1 MNKRDLNRSF
11 LLRIVILC
19 LIICFFP
26 ASFYL
31 CGAAQDRETETAKDR
46 AVHALIGRFAEGDG
60 PALLRSYDTDSIYVK
75 NAAYTYDNA
84 LAAMA
89 FLSEGRADAA
99 ARILDGFTYAVEHDR
114 YQPDRIR
121 NAYVCGPIGPENGIS
136 LPGWWDEK
144 MNSWLEDRYQTGS
157 NTGNTAYA
165 ALALLQYDRLYRNEC
180 YRKTARILMDRIA
193 DENTDGWYGF
203 TAGYDGWPEAGAVYE
218 LSYKST
224 EHNIDAYAVFSRLYE
239 LTGERKYADAA
250 GSALR
255 FIEEMYDPEK
265 KCFDA
270 GTGEDGITHSKGVVA
285 LDTIVWSRLALGK
298 KFKPYQD
305 SLETVA
311 AMRDPEGGYPFSL
324 GNNSGGWWTEGT
336 AFTALMYRL
345 LGDEES
351 AAVSLKALAG
361 VQLENG
367 LFPAATV
374 NDLPTGFGL
383 FTGAFWNYGTDAHI
397 APTAW
402 FIMAVNGFN
411 PYTF

>member
-1 MNKRDLNRSF
+1 MNDRDMNRFF
-11 LLRIVILC
+11 LLRIVVYC
-19 LIICFFP
+19 LIICSLP
-26 ASFYL
+26 ASFTL
-31 CGAAQDRETETAKDR
+31 CASGQDRDSEAAKDR
-46 AVHALIGRFAEGDG
+46 AVDALIGRFDEGSG
-60 PALLRSYDTDSIYVK
+60 PALLRSYDTDSIYLK
-75 NAAYTYDNA
+75 DAAYTYDNA

-99 ARILDGFTYAVEHDR
+99 ARILNGFTYAVEHDR
-114 YQPDRIR
+114 FQPDRIR
-121 NAYVCGPIGPENGIS
+121 NAYVCGPVGPENGIS
-136 LPGWWDEK
+136 LPGWWDEET
-144 MNSWLEDRYQTGS
+144 NSWLEDRYQTGS

-165 ALALLQYDRLYRNEC
+165 ALALLQYDRLYGNER
-180 YRKTARILMDRIA
+180 YRETAQILMDRILE
-193 DENTDGWYGF
+193 ENTDGWDGF

-224 EHNIDAYAVFSRLYE
+224 EHNIDAYAIFTRLYE
-239 LTGERKYADAA
+239 LTGEQKYADAA

-255 FIEEMYDPEK
+255 FIDEMYDPEEK
-265 KCFDA
+265 WFDA
-270 GTGEDGITHSKGVVA
+270 GTGEDGITHSKGVIA
-285 LDTIVWSRLALGK
+285 LDTIVWSRLALGE
-298 KFKPYQD
+298 KFAPYQD

-311 AMRDPEGGYPFSL
+311 AMRNADGGYPFSM
-324 GNNSGGWWTEGT
+324 GNDIGGWWTEGT

-374 NDLPTGFGL
+374 DNLPTGFGL
-383 FTGAFWNYGTDAHI
+383 FTGAAWNYGTDAHI
-397 APTAW
+397 APAAW
-402 FIMAVNGFN
+402 FIMAVNGFD

>member
-1 MNKRDLNRSF
+1 MFAYDMKIIYM
-11 LLRIVILC
+11 RIAIQS
-19 LIICFFP
+19 LIICSFFAAFLP
-26 ASFYL
+26 
-31 CGAAQDRETETAKDR
+31 GAGAQDRDAGDAKDR
-46 AVHALIGRFAEGDG
+46 AVDALMDRFEGESG
-60 PALLRSYDTDSIYVK
+60 PALLRSYDTDDIYIK
-75 NAAYTYDNA
+75 EAAYTYDNA

-99 ARILDGFTYAVEHDR
+99 ARILDGFSYAAEHDR

-121 NAYVCGPIGPENGIS
+121 NAYVCGPVGLEHGIS
-136 LPGWWDEK
+136 LPGWWDAET
-144 MNSWLEDRYQTGS
+144 NSWLEDRYQTGS

-165 ALALLQYDRLYRNEC
+165 ALALLQYDRLYGNER
-180 YRKTARILMDRIA
+180 YRETARILMDRILA
-193 DENTDGWYGF
+193 ENTDGWYGF

-239 LTGERKYADAA
+239 LTGERKYAAAA

-255 FIEEMYDPEK
+255 FIDEMYDPEE

-270 GTGEDGITHSKGVVA
+270 GTGEDGITHSNGVIA
-285 LDTIVWSRLALGK
+285 LDTIVWSRLALGE
-298 KFKPYQD
+298 KFAPYQD

-311 AMRDPEGGYPFSL
+311 AMRNADGGYPFSL
-324 GNNSGGWWTEGT
+324 ENDIGGWWTEGT
-336 AFTALMYRL
+336 AYTALMYRL

-374 NDLPTGFGL
+374 DDLPTGFGL
-383 FTGAFWNYGTDAHI
+383 FTGAAWNYGTDAHI
-397 APTAW
+397 APAAW
-402 FIMAVNGFN
+402 FIMAVNGFD

>member
-1 MNKRDLNRSF
+1 MKNRNLDHPLF
-11 LLRIVILC
+11 MRIAVIC
-19 LIICFFP
+19 LIICVIP
-26 ASFYL
+26 VSFCL
-31 CGAAQDRETETAKDR
+31 CAAAESGFAEAAKDR
-46 AVHALIGRFAEGDG
+46 AVDALLGRFEGEGG
-60 PALLRSYDTDSIYVK
+60 PALLRSYDTDDIYIK
-75 NAAYTYDNA
+75 EAAYTYDNA

-121 NAYVCGPIGPENGIS
+121 NAYVCGPVGPENGIS
-136 LPGWWDEK
+136 LPGWWDAET
-144 MNSWLEDRYQTGS
+144 NSWLEDRYQTGS

-165 ALALLQYDRLYRNEC
+165 ALALLQYDRLYGNER
-180 YRKTARILMDRIA
+180 YRETARILMDRILA
-193 DENTDGWYGF
+193 ENTDGWYGF

-239 LTGERKYADAA
+239 LTGEGKYADAA

-255 FIEEMYDPEK
+255 FIDEMYDPKEK
-265 KCFDA
+265 WFDA
-270 GTGEDGITHSKGVVA
+270 GTGEDGITHSKGVIA
-285 LDTIVWSRLALGK
+285 LDTIVWSRLALGE
-298 KFKPYQD
+298 KFAPYQD

-311 AMRDPEGGYPFSL
+311 AMRNADGGYPFSM
-324 GNNSGGWWTEGT
+324 GNDNSGWWTEGT

-345 LGDEES
+345 LGDEEA
-351 AAVSLKALAG
+351 AAVSLNALAG

-374 NDLPTGFGL
+374 DDLPTGFGL
-383 FTGAFWNYGTDAHI
+383 FTGAAWNYGTDAHI
-397 APTAW
+397 APAAW
-402 FIMAVNGFN
+402 FILAVNGFD